1 MTRTK
6 LPEKAPSSRRTTL
19 RTHHLGE
26 LNLSDIDSHV
36 SLCGWV
42 HRRRDHGGLIFI
54 DLRDRYGITQLV
66 FDPKLD
72 QHSHDLAQLL
82 RSEWNIQVEGRV
94 RARGEGLTNEK
105 LATGQIEVEATKLK
119 ILSKS
124 KTPPFS
130 LCDDKIDV
138 NEDLRLTYRYLDIRR
153 GEILERMLTRHKIVK
168 IIRDFFDRRGFCEV
182 ETPILTK
189 STPEGAR
196 DYIVPSR
203 VHEGKFYALPQSPQL
218 FKQLLMISGLDRY
231 FQIARCFRD
240 EDLRA
245 DRQPEFT
252 QLDIEMSF
260 IDKADIIDMIE
271 DLMIEIFDKILGVQL
286 KKGFR
291 HMPYSEAMEK
301 YGCDKPDLRFGME
314 FHRVTDIAE
323 KSEFS
328 VFRDQIAAG
337 GIVKA
342 ICVKNGA
349 AFSRKDIDD
358 FTTFV
363 NKLGLSGLA
372 WMKMGDEG
380 LSSSIVKFFSEPL
393 QKELIKRLDVEV
405 GDLILFGADSLG
417 VVNQAF
423 DHLRRHIADL
433 QGLKK
438 EGDWKLLWVDDFPL
452 FEKDKESGLPTSVHH
467 PFTSPLKEDFNK
479 LHSDIFNVRSNAY
492 DLVLNGFELGGGSIR
507 IHDSEIQRTI
517 FELLR
522 LTPDDITNRFGFFME
537 ALNYGTPPHGGI
549 AFGIDRIAMLM
560 AGASSIRDVICF
572 PKTQRATDAMMD
584 CPSTISHHQL
594 DELHIR
600 VKESKRG

>member
-1 MTRTK
+1 MVHTNLQKKT
-6 LPEKAPSSRRTTL
+6 SSKKTTL

-26 LNLSDIDSHV
+26 LGLNDLGTHV
-36 SLCGWV
+36 NLCGWV

-66 FDPKLD
+66 FDPKFD
-72 QHSHDLAQLL
+72 THSHDLAQLL
-82 RSEWNIQVEGRV
+82 RSEWNISVEGKV
-94 RARGEGLTNEK
+94 RPRGEGLTNEK
-105 LATGQIEVEATKLK
+105 LATGAIEVEVAKLK
-119 ILSKS
+119 ILSKA

-130 LCDDKIDV
+130 ICDDKIDV
-138 NEDLRLTYRYLDIRR
+138 NEDLRLTYRYLDMRR
-153 GEILERMLTRHKIVK
+153 GEILEKMLIRHKIVK
-168 IIRDFFDRRGFCEV
+168 SIRDFFDRRGFCEV

-218 FKQLLMISGLDRY
+218 FKQLLMIAGLDRY

-260 IDKADIIDMIE
+260 IDKADIVDMIE
-271 DLMIEIFDKILGVQL
+271 DLMIELFDKVIGVKL

-301 YGCDKPDLRFGME
+301 YGTDKPDLRFGME
-314 FHRVTDIAE
+314 FHNVTDIAE

-328 VFRDQIAAG
+328 VFKDQIRAH

-342 ICVKNGA
+342 ICVKGGA
-349 AFSRKDIDD
+349 SFSRKDIDD
-358 FTTFV
+358 LTTFV
-363 NKLGLSGLA
+363 SKLGLNGLA
-372 WMKMGDEG
+372 WMKMGDDG

-393 QKELIKRLDVEV
+393 QKELIKRLHVQHD
-405 GDLILFGADSLG
+405 DLILFGANTAAT
-417 VVNQAF
+417 VNQAF

-438 EGDWKLLWVDDFPL
+438 EGAWELLWVDDFPL
-452 FEKDKESGLPTSVHH
+452 FEKDKDTGMPTSVHH
-467 PFTSPLKEDFNK
+467 PFTSPLKEDIEK
-479 LHSDIFNVRSNAY
+479 LDSDIFNVRSNAY

-507 IHDSEIQRTI
+507 IHDSDLQRKI

-522 LTPDDITNRFGFFME
+522 LTHDDITNRFGFFME

-549 AFGIDRIAMLM
+549 AFGIDRIAMLLSNS
-560 AGASSIRDVICF
+560 SSIRDVICF

-584 CPSTISHHQL
+584 CPSTVSDHQL

-600 VKESKRG
+600 VKESKK